1 MDARPIGLPIPV
13 DLDWNTR
20 GIEGTI
26 DMQMTWFITG
36 SSRGFGR
43 EIAKAALKRGDR
55 VVATARKPDQ
65 LDDLLKEYGEQV
77 LTFALD
83 VTDSAA
89 ANRAI
94 DATINSF
101 GSLDTVVNNAGYA
114 DSGPIEEMS
123 GESFRDQIET
133 NLFGV
138 VNVTKAALPIFHQ
151 QRSGHFLQF
160 SSIGGRVG
168 GSPGLGA
175 YQTAKFAVEGFS
187 EVLNAEVKP
196 LGIKV
201 TIVEPGGFR
210 TDWGGSS
217 MHTSTVGADY
227 EDTVGAMN
235 RFRESTVSTWRG
247 DPKRAAN
254 ILLDLVDLD
263 EPPLRLLLGDGAV
276 RSADKSSQERAAEA
290 ERWAEVS
297 RSADFPEGE

>member
-1 MDARPIGLPIPV
+1 
-13 DLDWNTR
+13 
-20 GIEGTI
+20 
-26 DMQMTWFITG
+26 MQKTWLITG

-43 EIAKAALKRGDR
+43 EIAEAALKRGDQ
-55 VVATARKPDQ
+55 VIATARNPDQ
-65 LDDLLKEYGEQV
+65 LDDLVEAYSEHV
-77 LTFALD
+77 LALALD

-89 ANRAI
+89 PKRAV
-94 DATINSF
+94 DAAVSSF
-101 GSLDTVVNNAGYA
+101 GSLDIVVNNAGYA
-114 DSGPIEEMS
+114 DSAPIEEMS
-123 GESFRDQIET
+123 EKSFRDQIET

-138 VNVTKAALPIFHQ
+138 VNVTKAALPVFHQ

-168 GSPGLGA
+168 GTPGMGA

-201 TIVEPGGFR
+201 TVIEPGGFR

-217 MHTSTVGADY
+217 MNTSTVGIDY

-235 RFRESTVSTWRG
+235 RFRKSTVTTWRG
-247 DPKRAAN
+247 DPRRAAN
-254 ILLDLVDLD
+254 IILDVVDLE

-276 RSADKSSQERAAEA
+276 RSADKSSRERAAEA